1 MKVTQIQDIVNSSLK
16 ELNGTSDLLNEDLS
30 NVVDVGTEIFDTDN
44 VDSFVKKLIDRVGQ
58 TVFNSRLY
66 QGSAPSVLMTSWEFG
81 SILEKV
87 DSELPDVEENDS
99 WDLQDGK
106 DYSPNIFYQPKVSA
120 KFFNSKVTFDIPIS
134 FTQTQVKSAFNTPSE
149 LNGFLSMIMNGVQN
163 AMTVHLD
170 GLIMKTIN
178 NMTATVL
185 DSNTG
190 LQVVNLLDGYN
201 QNTTTKLTPENAL
214 QNADFIKYANLV
226 INTYRDRISK
236 MSTLFNQGQKSKFTP
251 MANQHLVIL
260 SDLASSSKVYL
271 ESDTYHD
278 ENVQISDYDT
288 VPYWQGS
295 GMHYNFDDVSSIDVA
310 IKNGKATKEVKASGI
325 LGVLFD
331 TNAVGVTCQNQRV
344 TTNYNPRAEF
354 YTNFTKFDA
363 GYYNDLNENF
373 IVFTV
378 QQPTQSTATTQTTT
392 TK

>member
-1 MKVTQIQDIVNSSLK
+1 MKVTQIKDLVNSSLK
-16 ELNGTSDLLNEDLS
+16 ELNGSSVLLKEDLS

-44 VDSFVKKLIDRVGQ
+44 VDNFVKKLIDRVGS
-58 TVFNSRLY
+58 TVFNTRVY
-66 QGSAPSVLMTSWEFG
+66 QGSAPSVLMSSWEFG
-81 SILEKV
+81 SVLEKV

-99 WDLQDGK
+99 WSLENGK

-134 FTQTQVKSAFNTPSE
+134 FTRMQVKSAFNSASE
-149 LNGFLSMIMNGVQN
+149 LNGFLSMLMNSVQN
-163 AMTVHLD
+163 AMTVHID

-185 DSNTG
+185 NGKKG

-201 QNTTTKLTPENAL
+201 ANSTVKLTAENAL
-214 QNADFIKYANLV
+214 QNADFIKYANLI

-236 MSTLFNQGQKSKFTP
+236 LSTLFNQGQKSKFTP
-251 MANQHLVIL
+251 LANQHLVVL
-260 SDLASSSKVYL
+260 SDLASASKVYL

-278 ENVQISDYDT
+278 DNVKITNYDT

-295 GMHYNFDDVSSIDVA
+295 GTTYSFDDVSSIDVA
-310 IKNGKATKEVKASGI
+310 IKVGGTTKEIKTSGI

-378 QQPTQSTATTQTTT
+378 KNLPAE
-392 TK
+392 

>member
-1 MKVTQIQDIVNSSLK
+1 MKVTQIKDLVNSSLK
-16 ELNGTSDLLNEDLS
+16 ELNGSSVLLKEDLS

-44 VDSFVKKLIDRVGQ
+44 VDNFVKKLIDRVGS
-58 TVFNSRLY
+58 TVFNTRVY
-66 QGSAPSVLMTSWEFG
+66 QGSAPSVLMSSWEFG
-81 SILEKV
+81 SVLEKV

-99 WDLQDGK
+99 WSLENGK

-134 FTQTQVKSAFNTPSE
+134 FTRMQVKSAFNSASE
-149 LNGFLSMIMNGVQN
+149 LNGFLSMLMNGVQN
-163 AMTVHLD
+163 AMTVHID

-185 DSNTG
+185 NGKKG

-201 QNTTTKLTPENAL
+201 ANSTVKLTAENAL

-236 MSTLFNQGQKSKFTP
+236 LSTLFNQGGKSKFTP
-251 MANQHLVIL
+251 LANQHLVIL
-260 SDLASSSKVYL
+260 SDLASASKVYL
-271 ESDTYHD
+271 ESETLHD
-278 ENVQISDYDT
+278 ENVKINNFDT

-295 GMHYNFDDVSSIDVA
+295 GTTYSFDDVSSIDVA
-310 IKNGKATKEVKASGI
+310 IKDGKSTKEIKASGI

-378 QQPTQSTATTQTTT
+378 KNLTE
-392 TK
+392 

>member
-1 MKVTQIQDIVNSSLK
+1 MKVTQIKDLVNSSLK
-16 ELNGTSDLLNEDLS
+16 ELNGSSTLLKEDLS

-44 VDSFVKKLIDRVGQ
+44 VDNFVKKLIDRVGS
-58 TVFNSRLY
+58 TVFNTRVY
-66 QGSAPSVLMTSWEFG
+66 QGSAPSVLMSSWEFG
-81 SILEKV
+81 SVLEKV
-87 DSELPDVEENDS
+87 DSELPEVEENES
-99 WDLQDGK
+99 WSLENGK

-134 FTQTQVKSAFNTPSE
+134 FTRMQVKSAFNSASE
-149 LNGFLSMIMNGVQN
+149 LNGFLSMLMNGVQN

-185 DSNTG
+185 NGKKG

-201 QNTTTKLTPENAL
+201 ATATVKLTAQNAL

-236 MSTLFNQGQKSKFTP
+236 LSTLFNQGQKSKFTP
-251 MANQHLVIL
+251 LANQHLVIL
-260 SDLASSSKVYL
+260 SDLASASKVYL
-271 ESDTYHD
+271 ESETLHD
-278 ENVQISDYDT
+278 DNVKITNYDT

-295 GMHYNFDDVSSIDVA
+295 GTTYSFDDVSSIDVA
-310 IKNGKATKEVKASGI
+310 IKDGKSTKEIKASGI

-378 QQPTQSTATTQTTT
+378 KNLAE
-392 TK
+392 

>member
-1 MKVTQIQDIVNSSLK
+1 MKVTQIKDLVNSSLK
-16 ELNGTSDLLNEDLS
+16 ELNGSSILLKEDLS

-44 VDSFVKKLIDRVGQ
+44 VDNFVKKLIDRVGS
-58 TVFNSRLY
+58 TVFNTRVY
-66 QGSAPSVLMTSWEFG
+66 QGSAPSVLMSSWEFG
-81 SILEKV
+81 SVLEKV
-87 DSELPDVEENDS
+87 DSELPDVEESDS
-99 WDLQDGK
+99 WQLENGK

-134 FTQTQVKSAFNTPSE
+134 FTRMQVKSAFNSASE
-149 LNGFLSMIMNGVQN
+149 LNGFLSMLMNGVQN
-163 AMTVHLD
+163 AMTVHID

-185 DSNTG
+185 NSKKG

-201 QNTTTKLTPENAL
+201 ANSTTKLTAQNAL
-214 QNADFIKYANLV
+214 QNADFIKYANLI

-236 MSTLFNQGQKSKFTP
+236 LSTLFNQGGKSKFTP
-251 MANQHLVIL
+251 LSNQHLVIL
-260 SDLASSSKVYL
+260 SDLASASKVYL
-271 ESDTYHD
+271 ESETLHD
-278 ENVQISDYDT
+278 DNVKISNFDT

-295 GMHYNFDDVSSIDVA
+295 GTTYSFDDVSAIDVA
-310 IKNGKATKEVKASGI
+310 IKDGKSTKEIKASGI

-378 QQPTQSTATTQTTT
+378 KNLAE
-392 TK
+392 

>member
-1 MKVTQIQDIVNSSLK
+1 MKVTQIKDLVNSSLK
-16 ELNGTSDLLNEDLS
+16 ELNGSSTLLKEDLS

-44 VDSFVKKLIDRVGQ
+44 VDNFVKKLIDRVGS
-58 TVFNSRLY
+58 TVFNTRVY
-66 QGSAPSVLMTSWEFG
+66 QGSAPSVLMSSWEFG
-81 SILEKV
+81 SVLEKV

-99 WDLQDGK
+99 WSLENGK

-134 FTQTQVKSAFNTPSE
+134 FTRMQVKSAFNSASE
-149 LNGFLSMIMNGVQN
+149 LNGFLSMLMNSVQN
-163 AMTVHLD
+163 AMTVHID

-185 DSNTG
+185 NGKKG

-201 QNTTTKLTPENAL
+201 ANSTTKLTAQNAL

-236 MSTLFNQGQKSKFTP
+236 LSTLFNQGQKSKFTP
-251 MANQHLVIL
+251 LANQHLVIL
-260 SDLASSSKVYL
+260 SDLASASKVYL
-271 ESDTYHD
+271 ESETLHD
-278 ENVQISDYDT
+278 DNVKISNFDT

-295 GMHYNFDDVSSIDVA
+295 GTTYSFDDVSSIDVA
-310 IKNGKATKEVKASGI
+310 IKDGKTTKEIKASGI

-354 YTNFTKFDA
+354 FTNFTKFDA

-378 QQPTQSTATTQTTT
+378 KNLTE
-392 TK
+392 

>member
-1 MKVTQIQDIVNSSLK
+1 MKVTQIKDLVNSSLK
-16 ELNGTSDLLNEDLS
+16 ELNGTSELLNEDLS
-30 NVVDVGTEIFDTDN
+30 NVVDVGTEIFDTEN
-44 VDSFVKKLIDRVGQ
+44 VDNFVKKLIDRVGN
-58 TVFNSRLY
+58 TVFNTRLY

-81 SILEKV
+81 SVLEKV

-99 WDLQDGK
+99 WQLENGK

-134 FTQTQVKSAFNTPSE
+134 FTQMQVKSAFNSASE
-149 LNGFLSMIMNGVQN
+149 LNGFLSMLMNNVQN

-178 NMTATVL
+178 NMTANVL
-185 DSNTG
+185 DKKQG

-201 QNTTTKLTPENAL
+201 RTATTKLTAQNAL
-214 QNADFIKYANLV
+214 QNADFIKYANLI

-236 MSTLFNQGQKSKFTP
+236 LSTLFNQGQKSKFTP
-251 MANQHLVIL
+251 QANQHLIVL
-260 SDLASSSKVYL
+260 SDLASASKVYL
-271 ESDTYHD
+271 ESETYHD
-278 ENVQISDYDT
+278 DNVKISNYDV

-295 GMHYNFDDVSSIDVA
+295 GKTYSFDDVSSIDVA
-310 IKNGKATKEVKASGI
+310 IKDGKSTKEVKASGI

-331 TNAVGVTCQNQRV
+331 TNALGVTCQNQRV

-378 QQPTQSTATTQTTT
+378 QSGPQQ
-392 TK
+392 

>member
-1 MKVTQIQDIVNSSLK
+1 MKVTQIKDLVNSSLK
-16 ELNGTSDLLNEDLS
+16 ELNGTSELLNEDLS
-30 NVVDVGTEIFDTDN
+30 NVVDVGTEIFDTEN
-44 VDSFVKKLIDRVGQ
+44 VDNFVKKLIDRVGS
-58 TVFNSRLY
+58 TVFNTRIY

-81 SILEKV
+81 SVLEKV

-99 WDLQDGK
+99 WQLENGK

-134 FTQTQVKSAFNTPSE
+134 FTKMQVKSAFNSASE
-149 LNGFLSMIMNGVQN
+149 LNGFLSMLMNNVQN

-185 DSNTG
+185 NKKQG

-201 QNTTTKLTPENAL
+201 KTATTKLTAENAL
-214 QNADFIKYANLV
+214 QNADFIKYANLI

-251 MANQHLVIL
+251 QANQHLIIL
-260 SDLASSSKVYL
+260 SDLASASKVYL

-278 ENVQISDYDT
+278 DNVKISNYDV

-295 GMHYNFDDVSSIDVA
+295 GKTYSFDDVSSIDVA
-310 IKNGKATKEVKASGI
+310 IKDGKTTKEVKASGI

-354 YTNFTKFDA
+354 YTNFNKFDA

-378 QQPTQSTATTQTTT
+378 KNLQAE
-392 TK
+392 

>member
-1 MKVTQIQDIVNSSLK
+1 MKVTQIKDLVNSSLK
-16 ELNGTSDLLNEDLS
+16 ELNGSSTLLKEDLS

-44 VDSFVKKLIDRVGQ
+44 VDNFVKKLIDRVGS
-58 TVFNSRLY
+58 TVFNTRVY
-66 QGSAPSVLMTSWEFG
+66 QGSAPSVLMSSWEFG
-81 SILEKV
+81 SVLEKV

-99 WDLQDGK
+99 WQLENGK

-134 FTQTQVKSAFNTPSE
+134 FTRMQVKSAFNSASE
-149 LNGFLSMIMNGVQN
+149 LNGFLSMLMNSVQN
-163 AMTVHLD
+163 AMTVHID

-185 DSNTG
+185 NGKKG

-201 QNTTTKLTPENAL
+201 ATATNKLTAQNAL

-236 MSTLFNQGQKSKFTP
+236 LSTLFNQGQKSKFTP
-251 MANQHLVIL
+251 LANQHLVIL
-260 SDLASSSKVYL
+260 SDLASASKVYL
-271 ESDTYHD
+271 ESETLHD
-278 ENVQISDYDT
+278 DNVKINNYDT

-295 GMHYNFDDVSSIDVA
+295 GTTYSFDDVSSIDVA
-310 IKNGKATKEVKASGI
+310 IKDGKTTKEIKASGI

-378 QQPTQSTATTQTTT
+378 KNLTE
-392 TK
+392 

>member
-1 MKVTQIQDIVNSSLK
+1 MKVTQIKDLVNNSLK
-16 ELNGTSDLLNEDLS
+16 ELNGSSVLLKEDLS
-30 NVVDVGTEIFDTDN
+30 NVVDVGTEIFNTDN
-44 VDSFVKKLIDRVGQ
+44 VDNFVKKLIDRVGN
-58 TVFNSRLY
+58 TVFNTRVY
-66 QGSAPSVLMTSWEFG
+66 QGSAPSVLMSSWEFG
-81 SILEKV
+81 SVLEKV
-87 DSELPDVEENDS
+87 DSELPDVEENES
-99 WDLQDGK
+99 WSLENGK

-134 FTQTQVKSAFNTPSE
+134 FTRMQVKSAFNSASE
-149 LNGFLSMIMNGVQN
+149 LNGFLSMLMNGVQN

-185 DSNTG
+185 NGKKG

-201 QNTTTKLTPENAL
+201 AKSTVKLTAENAL

-236 MSTLFNQGQKSKFTP
+236 LSTLFNQGQKSKFTP
-251 MANQHLVIL
+251 LANQHLVVL
-260 SDLASSSKVYL
+260 SDLASASKVYL
-271 ESDTYHD
+271 ESETLHD
-278 ENVQISDYDT
+278 DNVKITNYDT

-295 GMHYNFDDVSSIDVA
+295 GTTYSFDDVSSIDVA
-310 IKNGKATKEVKASGI
+310 IKDGKSTKEIKASGI

-378 QQPTQSTATTQTTT
+378 KNLTE
-392 TK
+392 

>member
-1 MKVTQIQDIVNSSLK
+1 MKVTQIKDLVNSSLK
-16 ELNGTSDLLNEDLS
+16 ELNGTSTVLKEDLS
-30 NVVDVGTEIFDTDN
+30 NVVDVGSEIFDTDN
-44 VDSFVKKLIDRVGQ
+44 VENFVKKLIDRVGS
-58 TVFNSRLY
+58 TVFNTRVY
-66 QGSAPSVLMTSWEFG
+66 QGSAPSVLMSSWEFG
-81 SILEKV
+81 SVLEKV

-99 WDLQDGK
+99 WQLENGK

-134 FTQTQVKSAFNTPSE
+134 FTRMQVKSAFNSASE
-149 LNGFLSMIMNGVQN
+149 LNGFLSMLMNSVQN
-163 AMTVHLD
+163 AMTVHID

-185 DSNTG
+185 NGKKG

-201 QNTTTKLTPENAL
+201 ANSTVKLTAQNAL
-214 QNADFIKYANLV
+214 QNADFIKYANLI

-236 MSTLFNQGQKSKFTP
+236 LSTLFNQGQKSKFTP
-251 MANQHLVIL
+251 LANQHLVIL
-260 SDLASSSKVYL
+260 SDLASASKVYL
-271 ESDTYHD
+271 ESDTLHD
-278 ENVQISDYDT
+278 DNVKINNYDT

-295 GMHYNFDDVSSIDVA
+295 GTTYSFDDVSSIDVA
-310 IKNGKATKEVKASGI
+310 IKDGKTTKEIKASGI

-378 QQPTQSTATTQTTT
+378 KNLTE
-392 TK
+392 

>member
-1 MKVTQIQDIVNSSLK
+1 MKVTQIKDLVNSSLK
-16 ELNGTSDLLNEDLS
+16 ELNGSSVLLKEDLS

-44 VDSFVKKLIDRVGQ
+44 VDNFVKKLIDRVGS
-58 TVFNSRLY
+58 TVFNTRIY
-66 QGSAPSVLMTSWEFG
+66 QGSAPSVLMSSWEFG
-81 SILEKV
+81 SVLEKV

-99 WDLQDGK
+99 WSLENGK

-134 FTQTQVKSAFNTPSE
+134 FTRMQVKSAFNSASE
-149 LNGFLSMIMNGVQN
+149 LNGFLSMLMNGVQN

-185 DSNTG
+185 NGKKG

-201 QNTTTKLTPENAL
+201 ATATTKLTEQNAL

-236 MSTLFNQGQKSKFTP
+236 LSTLFNQGGKSKFTP
-251 MANQHLVIL
+251 LANQHLVVL
-260 SDLASSSKVYL
+260 SDLASASKVYL
-271 ESDTYHD
+271 ESETLHD
-278 ENVQISDYDT
+278 DNVKITNYDT

-295 GMHYNFDDVSSIDVA
+295 GTTYSFDDVSSIDVA
-310 IKNGKATKEVKASGI
+310 IKDGKSTKEIKASGI

-378 QQPTQSTATTQTTT
+378 KNLAE
-392 TK
+392 